1 MVRLLLILATFAVV
15 LCGCDQ
21 ASTPVEKQEKEH
33 GAEQVAPKPVTEV
46 QAVTEPPCP
55 NPRSSLSPP
64 RLPQTLLAACPASK
78 QRWRRSTAV
87 W

>member
-33 GAEQVAPKPVTEV
+33 GAEQVAP
-46 QAVTEPPCP
+46 
-55 NPRSSLSPP
+55 NPDYS
-64 RLPQTLLAACPASK
+64 
-78 QRWRRSTAV
+78 
-87 W
+87 